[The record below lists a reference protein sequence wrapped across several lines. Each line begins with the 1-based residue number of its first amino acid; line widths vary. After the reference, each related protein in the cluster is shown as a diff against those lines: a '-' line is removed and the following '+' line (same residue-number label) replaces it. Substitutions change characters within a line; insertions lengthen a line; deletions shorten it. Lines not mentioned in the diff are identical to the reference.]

1 MSNRTDPIKLI
12 AGLAAGLVGLLALL
26 AFILSY
32 NSLQHL
38 AASNGIP
45 GWLSH
50 LWPLLLDFAMIV
62 FSLAIL
68 RANLRREPNRY
79 PWLLTIAFASLAT
92 VANVLDVA
100 SLGLPPVVI
109 AAAVKAL
116 APVALVLAFELLMS
130 MLKAEINRAAVVT
143 SLADLQTQTDQM
155 TRLTETLATQ
165 IEQQQVKL
173 TDLRDQAKQ
182 LSAGPNRANVEEMN
196 RARSTQMTQRRE
208 QVLTLA
214 DQGMTRPEIANE
226 LGVSVTTIKRDLKAL
241 NGRVR
246 Q

>member
-1 MSNRTDPIKLI
+1 MTTLNPIKLI
-12 AGLAAGLVGLLALL
+12 ATLTATLVGLLALL

-32 NSLQHL
+32 SSLQHL
-38 AASNGIP
+38 AVSNGIP

-92 VANVLDVA
+92 LANVLDVA
-100 SLGLPPVVI
+100 SLGLPPVAI

-143 SLADLQTQTDQM
+143 SLAELVRQ
-155 TRLTETLATQ
+155 
-165 IEQQQVKL
+165 
-173 TDLRDQAKQ
+173 
-182 LSAGPNRANVEEMN
+182 
-196 RARSTQMTQRRE
+196 RE
-208 QVLTLA
+208 QLTGDVAALEIKTAKLQADLA
-214 DQGMTRPEIANE
+214 ALKTEKRRAYTDITDETRAAAADILAERSAITGAE
-226 LGVSVTTIKRDLKAL
+226 LGRLLGRSPSTGRRLKRELQPQPSL
-241 NGRVR
+241 NGHHKGG
-246 Q
+246 QQ